1 MFGKTSETV
10 NTILGGEIS
19 GTVTGVCMASEETKL
34 NNQQLNDNNP
44 SSSEQEAA
52 PTAPPTASSEDA
64 SSAID
69 TSVDDDEDSRP
80 HGDVDFGQL
89 LDQFE
94 QEQASL
100 QEGEVVRGTV
110 VGISERGVVIDFG
123 YKSEGIVNPAEFT
136 ENGVLAVKAGDE
148 VDVLVKNMETSDGLP
163 ILSRA
168 DAVRMRAWDDLEKA
182 HRDGTSI
189 KGRVMERIKGGLRVD
204 IDGIAAFLPGSQ
216 VDVRPVRNLDSLRNQ
231 EIEAKVIKLNRKRSN
246 VVLSRKAVIEEENAG
261 RKGQTLGHI
270 EEDIVV
276 EGQIKNLT
284 DYGAFVDLGGVD
296 GLLHVTDMSWGRL
309 QNPSE
314 LFRVGDTIQ
323 VKVLKFDRDRERVSL
338 GYKQLLPDPW
348 SSVDERFPIGS
359 RVPGKIASVADYGA
373 FVELENGVEG
383 LVHVSE
389 MSWSKRVKH
398 PSKLVNPGDA
408 VEVEVLSVDPKARRI
423 SLGMK
428 QIQDNPW
435 QTLHERYQVGTRVH
449 GRVRNLTD
457 FGAFIEIE
465 DGVDGLVHVSDIS
478 WSRRIK
484 HPSEVL
490 KKGQEIDAIITSID
504 AENRRLSLSIK
515 DLEPNAWDRFVNEHK
530 PGDVVK
536 GKIARFANFGAFVEL
551 DDNLEG
557 LCHISELS
565 EERVEKPEDVVQLGQ
580 EMEFKILRIDAESKK
595 IGLSSRAVG
604 KDDEPIVDT
613 KIYSSQAGSGM
624 ASLGELA
631 DFGLGRSEMKAAPEP
646 EPKPEPEPQPEPEPE
661 PEGTPEP
668 APEMEPAPEPQPE
681 VKAPV
686 EPEPEI
692 TETQTEP
699 ESPAETEPVAG
710 SDEEK

>member
-1 MFGKTSETV
+1 
-10 NTILGGEIS
+10 
-19 GTVTGVCMASEETKL
+19 MASEESKL
-34 NNQQLNDNNP
+34 NNQETSDNNP
-44 SSSEQEAA
+44 ASNESESSTATATA
-52 PTAPPTASSEDA
+52 PTVKAPNPTVAND
-64 SSAID
+64 
-69 TSVDDDEDSRP
+69 VDDDDEPRP
-80 HGDVDFGQL
+80 SGDVDFGQL

-168 DAVRMRAWDDLEKA
+168 DAVRMKAWDELEKSY
-182 HRDGTSI
+182 RDGTNI
-189 KGRVMERIKGGLRVD
+189 KGRVIERIKGGLRVD
-204 IDGIAAFLPGSQ
+204 IDGIGAFLPGSQ

-309 QNPSE
+309 QNPGE

-323 VKVLKFDRDRERVSL
+323 VKVLKFDRERERVSL

-348 SSVDERFPIGS
+348 SSVEERFPVGT
-359 RVPGKIASVADYGA
+359 RVPGRIASVADYGA

-408 VEVEVLSVDPKARRI
+408 VDVEVLSVDPKARRI

-515 DLEPNAWDRFVNEHK
+515 DLEPNAWDRFVTEHN
-530 PGDVVK
+530 PGDVVR

-580 EMEFKILRIDAESKK
+580 EMEFKILRIDADSKK
-595 IGLSSRAVG
+595 IGLSARAVG
-604 KDDEPIVDT
+604 KDEPIVDA
-613 KIYSSQAGSGM
+613 KVYSSQVGSGM

-631 DFGLGRSEMKAAPEP
+631 DFGLGRTVEPESKAEAKSEVKAEAAPAPAAEPVEEPESQVEPVSEPAPAPEP
-646 EPKPEPEPQPEPEPE
+646 VKEPEPE
-661 PEGTPEP
+661 AEMAAEPGTAPAENESQPAVEAAEP
-668 APEMEPAPEPQPE
+668 GTAPEA
-681 VKAPV
+681 AAS
-686 EPEPEI
+686 EPEAK
-692 TETQTEP
+692 
-699 ESPAETEPVAG
+699 PAEE
-710 SDEEK
+710 

>member
-1 MFGKTSETV
+1 
-10 NTILGGEIS
+10 
-19 GTVTGVCMASEETKL
+19 
-34 NNQQLNDNNP
+34 
-44 SSSEQEAA
+44 
-52 PTAPPTASSEDA
+52 
-64 SSAID
+64 
-69 TSVDDDEDSRP
+69 
-80 HGDVDFGQL
+80 
-89 LDQFE
+89 
-94 QEQASL
+94 
-100 QEGEVVRGTV
+100 
-110 VGISERGVVIDFG
+110 
-123 YKSEGIVNPAEFT
+123 
-136 ENGVLAVKAGDE
+136 
-148 VDVLVKNMETSDGLP
+148 METSDGLP

-168 DAVRMRAWDDLEKA
+168 DAVRMKAWDELEKSY
-182 HRDGTSI
+182 RDGTNI

-204 IDGIAAFLPGSQ
+204 IDGIGAFLPGSQ

-309 QNPSE
+309 QNPGE

-323 VKVLKFDRDRERVSL
+323 VKVLKFDRERERVSL

-348 SSVDERFPIGS
+348 SSVEERFPVGT
-359 RVPGKIASVADYGA
+359 RVPGRIASVADYGA

-408 VEVEVLSVDPKARRI
+408 VDVEVLSVDPKARRI

-515 DLEPNAWDRFVNEHK
+515 DLEPNAWDRFITEHN
-530 PGDVVK
+530 PGDVVR

-595 IGLSSRAVG
+595 IGLSARAVG
-604 KDDEPIVDT
+604 KDEPIMDAKV
-613 KIYSSQAGSGM
+613 YSSQVGSGM

-631 DFGLGRSEMKAAPEP
+631 DFGLGRTVEPEAKEAKPEARPEPKAEAAPAPAPEP
-646 EPKPEPEPQPEPEPE
+646 IEEPDSKVEPVTE
-661 PEGTPEP
+661 PEP
-668 APEMEPAPEPQPE
+668 APEPIT
-681 VKAPV
+681 
-686 EPEPEI
+686 EPEPEA
-692 TETQTEP
+692 ETAAEPNTAPAAEESQPAAEAAEPNSAPEAAVSEP
-699 ESPAETEPVAG
+699 EAKP
-710 SDEEK
+710 DEE

>member
-1 MFGKTSETV
+1 MFSEKPTLD
-10 NTILGGEIS
+10 N
-19 GTVTGVCMASEETKL
+19 SEENT
-34 NNQQLNDNNP
+34 NQP
-44 SSSEQEAA
+44 SSGEVETSPPQAA
-52 PTAPPTASSEDA
+52 PVPADTTPSVVSD
-64 SSAID
+64 SAA
-69 TSVDDDEDSRP
+69 DEDEPRP
-80 HGDVDFGQL
+80 AGDVDFGQL

-136 ENGVLAVKAGDE
+136 EDGVITVKPGDE
-148 VDVLVKNMETSDGLP
+148 VDVLVKSMDSHEGLP
-163 ILSRA
+163 VLSRA
-168 DAVRMRAWDDLEKA
+168 DAVRMKAWDDLEKA
-182 HRDGTSI
+182 YRDGTNI
-189 KGRVMERIKGGLRVD
+189 KGRIAERIKGGLRVD

-216 VDVRPVRNLDSLRNQ
+216 VDVRPIRNLDSLRNQ

-246 VVLSRKAVIEEENAG
+246 VVLSRKAVIEEENVG
-261 RKGQTLGHI
+261 RKDETLGGI
-270 EEDIVV
+270 EEDIIV

-309 QNPSE
+309 QNPGE
-314 LFRVGDTIQ
+314 IFRVGDTIQ
-323 VKVLKFDRDRERVSL
+323 VKVLKFDRERERVSL
-338 GYKQLLPDPW
+338 GYKQLQPDPW
-348 SSVDERFPIGS
+348 ASVEERFPLHTRIT
-359 RVPGKIASVADYGA
+359 GKIASVADYGA

-398 PSKLVNPGDA
+398 PSKIVNPGDT
-408 VEVEVLSVDPKARRI
+408 VEVEVLAVDPKARRI

-435 QTLHERYQVGTRVH
+435 RTLNERYQVGSRVQ

-484 HPSEVL
+484 HPSELL
-490 KKGQEIDAIITSID
+490 KKGQEIEAVITSID
-504 AENRRLSLSIK
+504 IENRRLSLSIK
-515 DLEPNAWDRFVNEHK
+515 DLEPNAWERFVAEHQ
-530 PGDVVK
+530 PGDVVH

-551 DDNLEG
+551 EENLEG

-565 EERVEKPEDVVQLGQ
+565 EERVEKPESVVQLGQ
-580 EMEFKILRIDAESKK
+580 EMDFKILRIDSEGKK
-595 IGLSSRAVG
+595 IGLSARAVG
-604 KDDEPIVDT
+604 KDEPVVDT
-613 KIYSSQAGSGM
+613 KVYSSEAGGGM

-631 DFGLGRSEMKAAPEP
+631 DFGIGRS
-646 EPKPEPEPQPEPEPE
+646 
-661 PEGTPEP
+661 
-668 APEMEPAPEPQPE
+668 
-681 VKAPV
+681 
-686 EPEPEI
+686 
-692 TETQTEP
+692 
-699 ESPAETEPVAG
+699 AG
-710 SDEEK
+710 SDEPEK